1 MILDKLEVNTIAWA
15 NDRGLLKKENSQA
28 QMCKVIEEVGETAA
42 ALLKGNREALKD
54 GIGDSLV
61 TLAIL
66 AAQNNLT
73 LAECWNN
80 AYNEIVNRKGTTVN
94 GTFIKE
100 G

>member
-15 NDRGLLKKENSQA
+15 NNRGLLKKENSQA

-61 TLAIL
+61 TLTIL

-73 LAECWNN
+73 LAECWNS

>member
-15 NDRGLLKKENSQA
+15 NDRGLLKKENSHA
-28 QMCKVIEEVGETAA
+28 QMCKVIEEVGETAS

-61 TLAIL
+61 TLTIL

-73 LAECWNN
+73 LQECWQS
-80 AYNEIVNRKGTTVN
+80 AYNEIANRKGRTVN

-100 G
+100 E

>member
-73 LAECWNN
+73 LAECWNS